1 MAILRLSN
9 LKKTKVKNKLNKL
22 ANLAIFLI
30 KAVPKTSNNLFNKTD
45 SKINFT
51 VHLKILILGDF
62 IHKIETILYNN
73 LTVVEI

>member
-1 MAILRLSN
+1 M
-9 LKKTKVKNKLNKL
+9 
-22 ANLAIFLI
+22 FLI

>member
-9 LKKTKVKNKLNKL
+9 LNKTKVKNKLNKL

-30 KAVPKTSNNLFNKTD
+30 KAVPKTNNNLFNKTD